1 MKKNYIVILIGI
13 LFIFVVGIFFYSQSD
28 FTYFAI
34 IKGSITSATSNASLT
49 TFHNTGKK
57 HIVISAN
64 STVNQG
70 SLTITLTDESGAV
83 IMDIDADK
91 NYSEL
96 VTVKKNKD
104 YKLLVSY
111 QDYIGDYEI
120 KCK

>member
-1 MKKNYIVILIGI
+1 MKKNYIIILIGI
-13 LFIFVVGIFFYSQSD
+13 ILIFSIGIFFYSQSD
-28 FTYFAI
+28 FTYLAI
-34 IKGSITSATSNASLT
+34 IKGSIHSTTSNASLT
-49 TFHNTGKK
+49 TFHTTRKD

-64 STVNQG
+64 STIEQG

-83 IMDIDADK
+83 IMDIDVDK

-96 VTVKKNKD
+96 IQVKKNKE

>member
-1 MKKNYIVILIGI
+1 MKKKYIIILIGI
-13 LFIFVVGIFFYSQSD
+13 LFIFGVGIFFYSQSD
-28 FTYFAI
+28 FTYLTI

-49 TFHNTGKK
+49 TFHTTGKK

-64 STVNQG
+64 STIEQG
-70 SLTITLTDESGAV
+70 SLTVTLTDESGAV
-83 IMDIDADK
+83 IMDIDVDK
-91 NYSEL
+91 NYSEFI
-96 VTVKKNKD
+96 TVKKNKE

>member
-1 MKKNYIVILIGI
+1 MKKNFIIILIGI
-13 LFIFVVGIFFYSQSD
+13 IFIFGLGIFFYSQSD
-28 FTYFAI
+28 FTYLAI
-34 IKGSITSATSNASLT
+34 IKGSIHSTTSNASLT
-49 TFHNTGKK
+49 TFHTTRKDT
-57 HIVISAN
+57 IVISAN
-64 STVNQG
+64 STIEQG

-83 IMDIDADK
+83 ITDIDVDT

-96 VTVKKNKD
+96 IQVKKNKD